1 MSAPAHP
8 PSPAKSTPVSVII
21 LLTLSGCLAST
32 FIFSVMALDGFAPM
46 AVGAARMVIGG
57 IFLAILTFVLGHGLV
72 RSRREWGFVAVYG
85 LGCLLT
91 PFLITPWVAQYLSTT
106 TIALYYAVIPLEVL
120 VLSRLFLKTEIS
132 LRKWMGFCVG
142 TMGVVVLAVSGGD
155 AGMVPMGPPLEWP
168 FLPHLGAI
176 IAALFLASGAVLIQA
191 MPRMSPMAM
200 TSSALLCGSAV
211 ALPLLVFSA
220 PSTMPSQMAI
230 MGALGTGVIAT
241 GLGLLLR
248 TILIK
253 RENAVFTATNGYIVP
268 LFVGAMGVAF
278 LGETIV
284 ASDVLA
290 YLIIV
295 SGLIIAR

>member
-1 MSAPAHP
+1 M
-8 PSPAKSTPVSVII
+8 
-21 LLTLSGCLAST
+21 
-32 FIFSVMALDGFAPM
+32 
-46 AVGAARMVIGG
+46 
-57 IFLAILTFVLGHGLV
+57 
-72 RSRREWGFVAVYG
+72 
-85 LGCLLT
+85 
-91 PFLITPWVAQYLSTT
+91 
-106 TIALYYAVIPLEVL
+106 
-120 VLSRLFLKTEIS
+120 LSRLFLKTEIS

-142 TMGVVVLAVSGGD
+142 TMGVVVLAVSGGNT
-155 AGMVPMGPPLEWP
+155 GMVPMGPPLEWP

-220 PSTMPSQMAI
+220 PSIMPSQMAI

>member
-1 MSAPAHP
+1 MFVPT
-8 PSPAKSTPVSVII
+8 STSSKLVSLGI
-21 LLTLSGCLAST
+21 LLALSGCLAST
-32 FIFSVMALDGFAPM
+32 FIFSVMALDGLAPL

-57 IFLAILTFVLGHGLV
+57 TFLTILTFILGHGLV
-72 RSRREWGFVAVYG
+72 RSRREWGYVAVYG
-85 LGCLLT
+85 LGCLMV
-91 PFLITPWVAQYLSTT
+91 PFLITPWVAQYISTT

-132 LRKWMGFCVG
+132 RRKWIGFCVG
-142 TMGVVVLAVSGGD
+142 TLGVVVLAVSGDGPR
-155 AGMVPMGPPLEWP
+155 MVPMGPSLDWT

-211 ALPLLVFSA
+211 TLPILVLTA
-220 PSTMPSQMAI
+220 PSTMPSHMAI

-268 LFVGAMGVAF
+268 LFVGAMGVTF
-278 LGETIV
+278 LGETII
-284 ASDVLA
+284 ASDILA
-290 YLIIV
+290 YLVIV